1 LTGKGS
7 FVKHRIL
14 RALMPLGLYPHINFT
29 YSPFK
34 ILEYEAMLRW
44 LPPAGGGTAL
54 DIGCGDGLHT
64 MLLGRRFAKTCGVD
78 VNERFIAI
86 ARGHARHFGRRAN
99 LEFFSEPVERIGF
112 APDTFD
118 VVLSVCVLEHIP
130 NHEDVLREC
139 LRIMKPG
146 ARIVFSVD
154 TLETITDPRL
164 IESHRAQH
172 HVVRYFRRDTL
183 AELLTRTGFVNLE
196 FQPLFRSDLARRLFT
211 EGIEHGFNFGRLRA
225 PRLAAQLRRA
235 ERALPADAPGTF
247 LLARGERPR

>member
-1 LTGKGS
+1 
-7 FVKHRIL
+7 VKHRLL
-14 RALMPLGLYPHINFT
+14 RTLMPLGVYPHINFT

-34 ILEYEAMLRW
+34 ILEFEAMLEW
-44 LPPAGGGTAL
+44 LPPPGDGTAL

-64 MLLGRRFAKTCGVD
+64 MLLGRRFGRTCGVD

-86 ARGHARHFGRRAN
+86 AREHARAFGARAN
-99 LEFFSEPVERIGF
+99 LEFFAQPLEQVGF
-112 APDTFD
+112 PADTFD

-130 NHEDVLREC
+130 NHEEVLREC

-154 TLETITDPRL
+154 TLETIDDPAL
-164 IESHRAQH
+164 VESHRAQH
-172 HVVRYFRRDTL
+172 HVVRYFRQDTL
-183 AELLTRTGFVNLE
+183 RELLERQGFTNLE
-196 FQPLFRSDLARRLFT
+196 FRPLFRSRLAGDLFR
-211 EGIEHGFNFGRLRA
+211 EGIRHGFNFGRLRA

-235 ERALPADAPGTF
+235 EGAVPEGAPGTF

>member
-1 LTGKGS
+1 
-7 FVKHRIL
+7 VKHRLL
-14 RALMPLGLYPHINFT
+14 RALMPLGIYPHINFT

-34 ILEYEAMLRW
+34 ILEYEAMLEW
-44 LPPAGGGTAL
+44 LPPPGGGTAL

-64 MLLGRRFAKTCGVD
+64 MLLGRRFARTCGVG

-86 ARGHARHFGRRAN
+86 AREHARAFGARAN
-99 LEFFSEPVERIGF
+99 LEFFAQPLEQVGF
-112 APDTFD
+112 AADTFD

-130 NHEDVLREC
+130 NHEEVLREC

-154 TLETITDPRL
+154 TLETIAEPDL
-164 IESHRAQH
+164 VESHRRQH
-172 HVVRYFRRDTL
+172 HVVRYFREDTL
-183 AELLTRTGFVNLE
+183 RELLARTGFVNLE
-196 FQPLFRSDLARRLFT
+196 FRPLFRSDLARDLFR
-211 EGIEHGFNFGRLRA
+211 EGIREGFNFGRLRA

-235 ERALPADAPGTF
+235 EAAMPAGAPGTF